1 MTGDKCVLGRR
12 LYEHLRKYH
21 RKQWDAT
28 YGENFECPDGVE
40 PWIAKRDAARI
51 AFAKLTKKAK
61 AKLAKELASE
71 KDLEPD
77 MVEYIRTLGDVK
89 PTAPVRTRIQGKCAS
104 LTYNGDW
111 GIVQIPVPADYSSE
125 QGLRKFICTIK
136 AHPAA
141 LKLWRLLEAWS
152 VDICKGFSLFR
163 MSQCIELSMHTLS
176 EGIVRLH
183 VHACIEREAKFN
195 LNVSDAGLIFMGSA
209 PYCKVEDQFTR
220 SQRSGV
226 GRNTNQAHYYIQ
238 GPKTS
243 KIFSSGKQ
251 APFVDYSVKSEW
263 ISSRVQDG
271 KFSLE
276 CCREEFVKCGRN
288 VRENLANLDIVTQER
303 THLAMREHISEVQR
317 RLRLSRMPVH
327 TYEQVEK
334 FHAEFATE
342 KDRRPLLVI
351 NGPSGLGK
359 TTFVRSWCEP
369 DEILELSCEGMLEP
383 DLREV
388 KFNKTRVVLLDECSA
403 TLILSYKKVFM
414 GSPALVTLGSS
425 KTGCY
430 SYKVWTH
437 GLKFVIC
444 SNRWHDEVQQL
455 KTSDAQ
461 WLQRN
466 TILLQVDA
474 CMYID
479 S

>member
-1 MTGDKCVLGRR
+1 MR
-12 LYEHLRKYH
+12 
-21 RKQWDAT
+21 
-28 YGENFECPDGVE
+28 
-40 PWIAKRDAARI
+40 
-51 AFAKLTKKAK
+51 
-61 AKLAKELASE
+61 E
-71 KDLEPD
+71 K
-77 MVEYIRTLGDVK
+77 
-89 PTAPVRTRIQGKCAS
+89 
-104 LTYNGDW
+104 
-111 GIVQIPVPADYSSE
+111 
-125 QGLRKFICTIK
+125 
-136 AHPAA
+136 
-141 LKLWRLLEAWS
+141 
-152 VDICKGFSLFR
+152 
-163 MSQCIELSMHTLS
+163 
-176 EGIVRLH
+176 
-183 VHACIEREAKFN
+183 
-195 LNVSDAGLIFMGSA
+195 
-209 PYCKVEDQFTR
+209 
-220 SQRSGV
+220 
-226 GRNTNQAHYYIQ
+226 
-238 GPKTS
+238 
-243 KIFSSGKQ
+243 
-251 APFVDYSVKSEW
+251 
-263 ISSRVQDG
+263 
-271 KFSLE
+271 
-276 CCREEFVKCGRN
+276 

-327 TYEQVEK
+327 TYEQVEN

-351 NGPSGLGK
+351 NGPSGLVK

-437 GLKFVIC
+437 GVKFVIC
-444 SNRWHDEVQQL
+444 TNRWLDEVQAL
-455 KTSDAQ
+455 KPSDQQ

>member
-1 MTGDKCVLGRR
+1 MTGEKGLGKR
-12 LYEHLRKYH
+12 LYDLLREFHK
-21 RKQWDAT
+21 KQWEAT
-28 YGENFECPDGVE
+28 MGDSFEAPDGVAM
-40 PWIAKRDAARI
+40 WAAKREAQRI
-51 AFAKLTKKAK
+51 SFSKLTKRAK
-61 AKLAKELASE
+61 AKMAKTLAAQD
-71 KDLEPD
+71 DLDPD
-77 MVEYIRTLGDVK
+77 LQAYVRSLETVQ
-89 PTAPVRTRIQGKCAS
+89 PTDNGRNRIQGKCVS

-111 GIVQIPVPADYSSE
+111 GIVHMDVPADYSSE
-125 QGLRKFICTIK
+125 QGLRNFISRIK

-141 LKLWRLLEAWS
+141 LKLWRLLEAWA
-152 VDICKGFSLFR
+152 VDTYKGFSLFR
-163 MSQCIELSMHTLS
+163 ISQCIELSINTLS

-183 VHACIEREAKFN
+183 VHACLEREATFN
-195 LNVSDAGLIFMGSA
+195 ISVNDAGLLFLGSA
-209 PYCKVEDQFTR
+209 PYCKVEDMFTR
-220 SQRSGV
+220 SQRSGG

-327 TYEQVEK
+327 TYEQVEN

-437 GLKFVIC
+437 GVKFVIC
-444 SNRWHDEVQQL
+444 TNRWLDEVQAL
-455 KTSDAQ
+455 KPSDQQ